1 MTEFAFDEQAS
12 RNLEAVYLT
21 PDVVAQ
27 RRQVLEALH
36 LAPGER
42 VIDIGSGPGLLA
54 SEMAAVVG
62 ETGRVCGVDP
72 SAAMV
77 AIASRRCAAQPWVEF
92 RAGSALELP
101 YPDAGFDL
109 AVSTQVLEFVA
120 DIPGALAE
128 IRRILRPGGRVA
140 ILDTD
145 YGSLVIQTDDPA
157 RMARV
162 LDAWDEHFVH
172 PHLPRMLGSE
182 LRRAGFALRQA
193 ASIPMF
199 NAEYRDD
206 TYAKGMLKMIAAFA
220 PGRRGVSQ
228 AEADAWV
235 AEFAELDAE
244 GRFFFSINRYLFIAE
259 KQPLP
264 DARGSEPRA

>member
-1 MTEFAFDEQAS
+1 MRERYNQTMTEFAFDEQAS
-12 RNLEAVYLT
+12 RNLESVYLT

-54 SEMAAVVG
+54 SEMAAAVG

-72 SAAMV
+72 SEAML
-77 AIASRRCAAQPWVEF
+77 AIAHRRCAAQPWVEF
-92 RAGSALELP
+92 HAGSALELP
-101 YPDAGFDL
+101 YPHATFDL

-120 DIPGALAE
+120 DIPAALAE
-128 IRRILRPGGRVA
+128 IHRVLRPGGRAA

-145 YGSLVIQTDDPA
+145 YGSLIIQSDDPQ
-157 RMARV
+157 RMARI

-172 PHLPRMLGSE
+172 PHLPRILPSG
-182 LRRAGFALRQA
+182 LRRAGFVLRHS

-199 NAEYRDD
+199 NTEFRDN
-206 TYAKGMLKMIAAFA
+206 TYAKGVLKMVASFA
-220 PGRRGVSQ
+220 PGHKGVSE
-228 AEADAWV
+228 AEAGAWL
-235 AEFAELDAE
+235 AEFASLDAQ

-259 KQPLP
+259 K
-264 DARGSEPRA
+264 A